1 MKILTQKKLL
11 IVIVILLS
19 IIALPIL
26 INTYLHG
33 TNSFSKAFISMKDE
47 YCFEK
52 YPNHT
57 VKALSSREFDI
68 FIDREIKQNGK
79 SSKYNFFKIGEYKKL
94 TQEEA
99 MRHFHRGK
107 MEDSHYGPG
116 SYSSNQNTCT
126 YSMNGMR
133 LNSDTEIPWYYF

>member
-1 MKILTQKKLL
+1 MKSLTQNKLL

-19 IIALPIL
+19 VIALPIL
-26 INTYLHG
+26 INTYQYVA
-33 TNSFSKAFISMKDE
+33 NSLSNAFVSMKDE

-57 VKALSSREFDI
+57 VNALSSSEFDI
-68 FIDREIKQNGK
+68 FIDREIKENGK
-79 SSKYNFFKIGEYKKL
+79 NSKYSFFKIGEYKKL
-94 TQEEA
+94 TQKEA

-126 YSMNGMR
+126 YSINGMR
-133 LNSDTEIPWYYF
+133 LNSASEVPWYYF